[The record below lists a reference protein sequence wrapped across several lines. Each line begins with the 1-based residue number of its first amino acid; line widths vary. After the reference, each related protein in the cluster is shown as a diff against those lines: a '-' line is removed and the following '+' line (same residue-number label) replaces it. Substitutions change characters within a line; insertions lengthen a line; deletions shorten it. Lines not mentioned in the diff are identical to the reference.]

1 MKEILRSLRN
11 ENNYSQSAVA
21 NYLEISRQM
30 YNKYETGIA
39 EPSLKNIKKLCDL
52 YKVSADVFLNNL
64 KSDTKE
70 STTYT
75 SDSSSSTVMEVA
87 SPTVHYGESLEQ
99 KTSSNLLTEI
109 SQLIPLLHFSEQI
122 SLLSRLVSI
131 IEQQSHTNNQ
141 PVLKTKKIK
150 KIPDAEYNS
159 YLYSEEA
166 TKIRNASLANIR
178 EILKNDEW

>member
-11 ENNYSQSAVA
+11 ENNFSQTAVA
-21 NYLEISRQM
+21 SYLEISRQM

-52 YKVSADVFLNNL
+52 YKVSADVFLNDL
-64 KSDTKE
+64 KSDSQE
-70 STTYT
+70 STPYTYHLR
-75 SDSSSSTVMEVA
+75 SSSEMEVA
-87 SPTVHYGESLEQ
+87 TPAVTYGESTEQ
-99 KTSSNLLTEI
+99 NTTGNLLTEI

-122 SLLSRLVSI
+122 SLLSSLVSI
-131 IEQQSHTNNQ
+131 IEQQSHTKNQ

-150 KIPDAEYNS
+150 KIPDAEYNG
-159 YLYSEEA
+159 YLYSEEV
-166 TKIRNASLANIR
+166 TKIRNTSLANIR

>member
-1 MKEILRSLRN
+1 MKEILRSLRDQ
-11 ENNYSQSAVA
+11 NNYSQSAIA
-21 NYLEISRQM
+21 SYLGITRQM
-30 YNKYETGIA
+30 YNRYESGIA

-52 YKVSADVFLNNL
+52 YKVSADIFLNEL
-64 KSDTKE
+64 KSDTQD
-70 STTYT
+70 STPYTYY
-75 SDSSSSTVMEVA
+75 SSSSSEMEVD
-87 SPTVHYGESLEQ
+87 SPSVSYGESLEQ
-99 KTSSNLLTEI
+99 KTSGNLLTEI

-122 SLLSRLVSI
+122 SLLSKLASI
-131 IEQQSHTNNQ
+131 IEQQSNIKNQ

-178 EILKNDEW
+178 EILKHDEW

>member
-1 MKEILRSLRN
+1 MKDILRSLRN

-21 NYLEISRQM
+21 SYLEISRQM

-64 KSDTKE
+64 KSDTQE
-70 STTYT
+70 SPQCKYNA
-75 SDSSSSTVMEVA
+75 SISSVMEVA
-87 SPTVHYGESLEQ
+87 SPTKTYGESL
-99 KTSSNLLTEI
+99 KHNTSSNLLSEI
-109 SQLIPLLHFSEQI
+109 LQLIPLLHFSEQI
-122 SLLSRLVSI
+122 SLLSRLVFI
-131 IEQQSHTNNQ
+131 IEQESHTKNQ
-141 PVLKTKKIK
+141 PALKTKKIK

-159 YLYSEEA
+159 YLYSEDA
-166 TKIRNASLANIR
+166 KKIRNTSLANIR

>member
-1 MKEILRSLRN
+1 MKDILRSLRN
-11 ENNYSQSAVA
+11 VNNYSQSAVA
-21 NYLEISRQM
+21 SYLKISRQM
-30 YNKYETGIA
+30 YNKYETGLA

-64 KSDTKE
+64 KSDTQK
-70 STTYT
+70 STPFTYN
-75 SDSSSSTVMEVA
+75 SNSSTVMEAA
-87 SPTVHYGESLEQ
+87 SPTVPYGESIETN
-99 KTSSNLLTEI
+99 TSGNLLTEI

-131 IEQQSHTNNQ
+131 IEQQSHTKNQ

-166 TKIRNASLANIR
+166 KKLRNTSLANIR